1 MRVRAVELIKRIQL
15 SSMELNKS
23 LGFLD
28 RGDTS
33 DVRCSPARPHTYTTP

>member
-1 MRVRAVELIKRIQL
+1 MRAVERIKRIQL
-15 SSMELNKS
+15 SNMELNKS

-33 DVRCSPARPHTYTTP
+33 DVRAILSLSL